1 MNKIFC
7 QRCGKELIC
16 LTQKRKTIDN
26 RKEFIFNFACDDC
39 NIDYKVIENKEQTKK
54 GENK

>member
-16 LTQKRKTIDN
+16 LKQRTRTIDTDN
-26 RKEFIFNFACDDC
+26 RKEFIFYFACDDC
-39 NIDYKVIENKEQTKK
+39 NIDYKITENKEK
-54 GENK
+54 GEK